1 MSGFL
6 SGGSLTPGVLSA
18 PDERLRSRTVYDYT
32 VQAAEICFTE
42 AVNTWPRSG
51 FSGSAGNP
59 VLTAAPRWAAPVLWI
74 GGVNYN
80 ADDFLVQDPFA
91 EVDSDFGIA
100 MLPELDYS
108 IAGSGTAG
116 FAVTVHPGMIQN
128 DGGWRIVI
136 RNVTQFASD
145 RYRVH
150 LGPDGLVTEPV
161 CYPGVAGEGEYA
173 TVLNGRFLIVYSP
186 VLPIGTGYRF
196 YFEAEEGTSAIST
209 GETVEVVAHV
219 QRSKVYD
226 MRRRYPPRWYTS
238 ARKPLN
244 DPYPQV

>member
-6 SGGSLTPGVLSA
+6 AGGSLLPGVLQA
-18 PDERLRSRTVYDYT
+18 PDDRLRARTVYDYT
-32 VQAAEICFTE
+32 PQSVEITQTE
-42 AVNTWPRSG
+42 AINIWPRSG
-51 FSGSAGNP
+51 LSGGANTG
-59 VLTAAPRWAAPVLWI
+59 LMQAASRWAAPVLWI

-80 ADDFLVQDPFA
+80 ADDFLIQEAFTELP
-91 EVDSDFGIA
+91 SDFGIA
-100 MLPELDYS
+100 MLPELDFS
-108 IAGSGTAG
+108 IEGSGTAG
-116 FAVTVHPGMIQN
+116 FDVTIHPSIIQN

-136 RNVTQFASD
+136 RNVTQFASE

-150 LGPDGLVTEPV
+150 LGPDGLITEPV

-173 TVLNGRFLIVYSP
+173 TVVNGRFLTVYSP

-196 YFEAEEGTSAIST
+196 YFEAEEGTSSISE
-209 GETVEVVAHV
+209 GETLEVVAHV

-226 MRRRYPPRWYTS
+226 MRRRYPPRWFTS
-238 ARKPLN
+238 ARRTLY